1 MSVDGIS
8 SDKHMSTNISLSMG
22 TLSSSC
28 FDSLQ
33 AMWVDGVSQMTG
45 TVLDGSLKYII
56 SETAPGAD
64 DQDKLWIK
72 LSGGAPVRQYVYYNG
87 AWVWP
92 HAIPPSDSRLQIYKG
107 SSSDITGLDGGSAGA
122 VGSATGPFWE
132 IDTDLS
138 GKFPLGVGTL
148 PSGAAVDSGTTGG
161 SETVTLTSDQLPDHE
176 HLGKAYYRVSGG
188 TDSSDPSGLTSDIV
202 HENSAHTTNASF
214 SSFSHAGVQTTSTV
228 GTTGQAHTNMP
239 PYYGVFFLKRTARQ
253 YYAG

>member
-1 MSVDGIS
+1 
-8 SDKHMSTNISLSMG
+8 MSTNISLSMG

-33 AMWVDGVSQMTG
+33 SMWVDGVSQMTG

-107 SSSDITGLDGGSAGA
+107 SSASIDTLDGGSVGA

-138 GKFPLGVGTL
+138 GKFPLGAGTL
-148 PSGAAVDSGTTGG
+148 PSGTAVDSGTTGG
-161 SETVTLTSDQLPDHE
+161 SETVTLTSEQLPDHE
-176 HLGKAYYRVSGG
+176 HLGEAYYRAVAGA
-188 TDSSDPSGLTSDIV
+188 SSPTDPSGLADDTL
-202 HENSAHTTNASF
+202 HENSGHTTNGSYNNF
-214 SSFSHAGVQTTSTV
+214 NKAGVVTTSTV

>member
-1 MSVDGIS
+1 
-8 SDKHMSTNISLSMG
+8 MSTNISLSMG

-92 HAIPPSDSRLQIYKG
+92 HALPPNDSRLQIYKG
-107 SSSDITGLDGGSAGA
+107 SSADIDKLDGGSAGA

-148 PSGAAVDSGTTGG
+148 PSGTAVDSGTTGG

-176 HLGKAYYRVSGG
+176 HLGEAYYRISGG
-188 TDSSDPSGLTSDIV
+188 TEPSDPSGLATNKF
-202 HENSAHTTNASF
+202 HENDGHTTNLTNTF
-214 SSFSHAGVQTTSTV
+214 TIAGVVTTSTV

>member
-1 MSVDGIS
+1 
-8 SDKHMSTNISLSMG
+8 MSTNISLSMG

-107 SSSDITGLDGGSAGA
+107 SSADIDRLDGGSVGA

-132 IDTDLS
+132 IDTDMS
-138 GKFPLGVGTL
+138 GRFPLGAGTL
-148 PSGAAVDSGTTGG
+148 PSGTAVDSGTTGG
-161 SETVTLTSDQLPDHE
+161 SETVTLTSDQLPDHS
-176 HLGKAYYRVSGG
+176 HLFTVNKAVNGDDAAGPGELLMAERNIVTIPGGATPDVSVTGG
-188 TDSSDPSGLTSDIV
+188 GS
-202 HENSAHTTNASF
+202 
-214 SSFSHAGVQTTSTV
+214 
-228 GTTGQAHTNMP
+228 GQAHTNMP

>member
-28 FDSLQ
+28 FYSLQ

-92 HAIPPSDSRLQIYKG
+92 ICEYRHARRRQCRSCRKCDW
-107 SSSDITGLDGGSAGA
+107 T
-122 VGSATGPFWE
+122 V
-132 IDTDLS
+132 
-138 GKFPLGVGTL
+138 LGNR
-148 PSGAAVDSGTTGG
+148 
-161 SETVTLTSDQLPDHE
+161 H
-176 HLGKAYYRVSGG
+176 
-188 TDSSDPSGLTSDIV
+188 
-202 HENSAHTTNASF
+202 
-214 SSFSHAGVQTTSTV
+214 
-228 GTTGQAHTNMP
+228 
-239 PYYGVFFLKRTARQ
+239 
-253 YYAG
+253 